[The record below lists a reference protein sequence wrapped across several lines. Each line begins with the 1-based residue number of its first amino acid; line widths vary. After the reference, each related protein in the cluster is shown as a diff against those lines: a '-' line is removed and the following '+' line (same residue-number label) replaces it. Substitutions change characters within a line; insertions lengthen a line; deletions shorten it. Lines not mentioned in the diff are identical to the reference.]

1 VEARLFAE
9 RITSAINAGMVK
21 NDVERSANHQR
32 RVGVY
37 YPSSLGYCLRKQ
49 YYAFYYPKAQSPAKL
64 IVFALGDAT
73 HELVA
78 MALAKSGD
86 VKVDAVE
93 LPAKLEVQGG
103 VVLSGRI
110 DVLVAELAGE
120 KVIMEIKSAS
130 SIPNRP
136 YISHIIQIQTYL
148 HTTGLTHGVITYVDK
163 KSGDV
168 KSFDVLKDD
177 SWLHTVKVRAL
188 ELHTAVKS
196 KLPPYKE
203 AFSKNKLYECK
214 GCDFAG
220 ICLSKSELDLVMKD
234 SDEKSDA

>member
-1 VEARLFAE
+1 MEVKRFAA
-9 RITSAINAGMVK
+9 RITSAINAGMIK
-21 NDVERSANHQR
+21 NDAERSANHQR

-49 YYAFYYPKAQSPAKL
+49 YYAFYYPKFPDPAKL
-64 IVFALGDAT
+64 IVFSLGDAT

-78 MALAKSGD
+78 MALTKSGD

-93 LPAKLEVQGG
+93 LPAKLEVQSG

-110 DVLVAELAGE
+110 DVLVAELDGE
-120 KVIMEIKSAS
+120 KVVMEIKSAS
-130 SIPNRP
+130 DIPNRP

-148 HTTGLTHGVITYVDK
+148 HTTGLMYGAITYVDK
-163 KSGDV
+163 TSGKV
-168 KSFDVLKDD
+168 ETFDITKDD
-177 SWLHTVKVRAL
+177 SWLHTIKVRVL
-188 ELHTAVKS
+188 ELHTSVKS

-214 GCDFAG
+214 GCDFAS
-220 ICLSKSELDLVMKD
+220 ICLSQDELALVMKD
-234 SDEKSDA
+234 QK

>member
-1 VEARLFAE
+1 MEARLFAE

-86 VKVDAVE
+86 V
-93 LPAKLEVQGG
+93 G
-103 VVLSGRI
+103 
-110 DVLVAELAGE
+110 
-120 KVIMEIKSAS
+120 
-130 SIPNRP
+130 
-136 YISHIIQIQTYL
+136 
-148 HTTGLTHGVITYVDK
+148 
-163 KSGDV
+163 
-168 KSFDVLKDD
+168 
-177 SWLHTVKVRAL
+177 
-188 ELHTAVKS
+188 
-196 KLPPYKE
+196 
-203 AFSKNKLYECK
+203 
-214 GCDFAG
+214 
-220 ICLSKSELDLVMKD
+220 
-234 SDEKSDA
+234 